1 MSSTSTIIADWGR
14 PSVATPLAPLIPNAE
29 ATLYELHCGT
39 AVVPVIVPDLHP
51 KVDPK
56 ERSWVT
62 CLESAVVGY
71 VMDEW
76 QRKGHPSP
84 AQLRLGRF
92 AQTVSLRGPWRRAMQ
107 VGSLPFSTTL
117 RTPEQLQALW
127 TLLPELRERFPERPF
142 AVRNVFPRQLPDDLP
157 DDAVLLPGR
166 LTYHGDF
173 RRRTDPRTANFRRDL
188 NLFRKGGL
196 KVLWDEDFDSGRVAE
211 AMLLYAEVYREK
223 HSLRGP
229 SYTADLIAVARTRGW
244 LTLCG
249 LADPESDRLVAFA
262 GMHEIEGTT
271 SCPMLGHDTS
281 QDKKAM
287 LYRHLSALMVDR
299 ALSRELEEE
308 ASSGAGEF
316 KRRRGYVPQIEYL
329 LMFPALRGPRRW
341 SDRMVLA
348 LTKKSTRR
356 ISIES
361 LIASGG

>member
-1 MSSTSTIIADWGR
+1 MPSASTSISDWGR
-14 PSVATPLAPLIPNAE
+14 PTVAIPLNPLIPNAE
-29 ATLYELHCGT
+29 ATLYEIQCET

-76 QRKGHPSP
+76 KRKCSPSP
-84 AQLRLGRF
+84 GQLRLGKF
-92 AQTVSLRGPWRRAMQ
+92 AQTISSLGPWRRAIQ
-107 VGSLPFSTTL
+107 AGSLPFSTTL
-117 RTPEQLQALW
+117 RTPEQLEALW
-127 TLLPELRERFPERPF
+127 DILPELRERFPDRPF

-188 NLFRKGGL
+188 NLFRKSGL

-211 AMLLYAEVYREK
+211 GMRLYAALYREK

-229 SYTADLIAVARTRGW
+229 SYTPGLIEIGRARGW

-249 LADPESDRLVAFA
+249 LADPDSDRLIAFA
-262 GMHEIEGTT
+262 AMHEIEGTT

-287 LYRHLSALMVDR
+287 LYRHLCAMMADR
-299 ALSRELEEE
+299 ALARAIEEE

-316 KRRRGYVPQIEYL
+316 KRIRGYVPQIEYL

-348 LTKKSTRR
+348 LTEKCTRHFT
-356 ISIES
+356 IES